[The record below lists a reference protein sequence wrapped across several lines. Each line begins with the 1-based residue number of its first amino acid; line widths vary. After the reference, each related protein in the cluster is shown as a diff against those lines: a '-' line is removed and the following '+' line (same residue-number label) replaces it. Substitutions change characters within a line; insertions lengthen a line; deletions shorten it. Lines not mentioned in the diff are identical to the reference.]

1 MWCLQQIA
9 ADSGTRLTPPPCACR
24 RLPYS
29 TSEKDIIDF
38 FEGYPVLEVAFV
50 YEPDG
55 RPSGLV
61 STCDRL
67 TQPA

>member
-1 MWCLQQIA
+1 MVCFVSRQFVWP
-9 ADSGTRLTPPPCACR
+9 LTSSPCARR

-61 STCDRL
+61 STRDAPRP
-67 TQPA
+67 PA